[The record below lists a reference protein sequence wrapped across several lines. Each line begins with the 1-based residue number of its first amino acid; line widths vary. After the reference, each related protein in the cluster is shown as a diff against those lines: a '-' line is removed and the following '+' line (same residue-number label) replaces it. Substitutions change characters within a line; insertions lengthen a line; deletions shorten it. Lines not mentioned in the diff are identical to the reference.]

1 MCEQSHGRSA
11 RRRRKKGIKNVFEET
26 MTGNFPNPKKKMV
39 NHSAVLK
46 WNAFWT
52 SSTSFESLSSLLL
65 VNDRN
70 LKTYTSQ
77 KIDDFDR
84 EGQ

>member
-1 MCEQSHGRSA
+1 MLKRL
-11 RRRRKKGIKNVFEET
+11 
-26 MTGNFPNPKKKMV
+26 MTQELSKPLNPNPKKKMV

-65 VNDRN
+65 LVNDRN

-84 EGQ
+84 GGQ